1 MLTEL
6 NDQPMSELNWIRK
19 MDKADWALLSIYF
32 SVAFLINFF
41 AEWSEED
48 IPLFSTQV
56 FPLLQHMVI
65 SYAINIVAVVVIV
78 FWVFNSFFH
87 DGRYLE
93 TFVFILVI
101 LIIQFGFQVLLLP
114 VYSDNNLTG
123 DWFGDLL
130 WGMIDNFTDMA
141 PVGLF
146 LMAKQYYSTQTR
158 FVELERNQ
166 KDHELK
172 LLKAQVDPHFLFN
185 NLNILD
191 ILIQTDPVKAS
202 EFTKRLSSLYRYMI
216 RHKNEELVSLEAE
229 WKFSADYIYLLEQ
242 RFEGLFLFDIDL
254 ENMELPQ
261 FYIPPASIQTLLEN
275 VVKHNTALPNAPIEV
290 SIYMEKDLFCIANAV
305 KLKNNPKDSMGTG
318 LDGLK
323 KRVQLLT
330 DRALVVESDPNR
342 FIVKIPLLRKV
353 N

>member
-1 MLTEL
+1 
-6 NDQPMSELNWIRK
+6 MSELNWIKK
-19 MDKADWALLSIYF
+19 MDKADWALLGIYF
-32 SVAFLINFF
+32 SIAFMITFF

-48 IPLFSTQV
+48 IPLFSVQV
-56 FPLLQHMVI
+56 LPLLQHMVV
-65 SYAINIVAVVVIV
+65 SYIINILAVVVIV

-87 DGRYLE
+87 DGRYFE
-93 TFVFILVI
+93 TFFFILVI

-114 VYSDNNLTG
+114 SFTYQLTG
-123 DWFGDLL
+123 DWLGDIL

-146 LMAKQYYSTQTR
+146 LMAKQYYSSQTR

-191 ILIQTDPVKAS
+191 ILIQTDPIKAS

-216 RHKNEELVSLEAE
+216 RHKNEELVSLEEE
-229 WKFSADYIYLLEQ
+229 WRFSADYIYLLEQ

-254 ENMELPQ
+254 ENPALP
-261 FYIPPASIQTLLEN
+261 FFFIPPASIQTLLEN
-275 VVKHNTALPNAPIEV
+275 VVKHNTALPNAPIQV
-290 SIYMEKDLFCIANAV
+290 SIYMEKDLFCIANTV
-305 KLKNNPKDSMGTG
+305 KLKHDPKDSMGTG

-323 KRVQLLT
+323 KRVKLLT
-330 DRALVVESDPNR
+330 DRNLLVEPGPDR
-342 FIVKIPLLRKV
+342 FIVKIPLLRKAA
-353 N
+353 

>member
-1 MLTEL
+1 
-6 NDQPMSELNWIRK
+6 
-19 MDKADWALLSIYF
+19 
-32 SVAFLINFF
+32 
-41 AEWSEED
+41 
-48 IPLFSTQV
+48 
-56 FPLLQHMVI
+56 
-65 SYAINIVAVVVIV
+65 
-78 FWVFNSFFH
+78 
-87 DGRYLE
+87 
-93 TFVFILVI
+93 
-101 LIIQFGFQVLLLP
+101 
-114 VYSDNNLTG
+114 
-123 DWFGDLL
+123 
-130 WGMIDNFTDMA
+130 
-141 PVGLF
+141 
-146 LMAKQYYSTQTR
+146 MAKQYYSTQTR

>member
-1 MLTEL
+1 
-6 NDQPMSELNWIRK
+6 MSELNWIKK
-19 MDKADWALLSIYF
+19 MDKADWALLGIYF
-32 SVAFLINFF
+32 SIAFLITFF

-48 IPLFSTQV
+48 IPLLSKQV
-56 FPLLQHMVI
+56 LPLLQHMVI
-65 SYAINIVAVVVIV
+65 SYVINILAVVVIV

-87 DGRYLE
+87 DGRYFE
-93 TFVFILVI
+93 TFFFVLVI

-114 VYSDNNLTG
+114 FYRYNLTG
-123 DWFGDLL
+123 DWLGDTL

-146 LMAKQYYSTQTR
+146 LMAKQYYSSQTR

-191 ILIQTDPVKAS
+191 ILIQTDPLKAS

-229 WKFSADYIYLLEQ
+229 WNFSADYIYLLEQ

-254 ENMELPQ
+254 ENPALPY

-275 VVKHNTALPNAPIEV
+275 VVKHNTALPNAPIQV
-290 SIYMEKDLFCIANAV
+290 SIYMEKDLFCIANTV
-305 KLKNNPKDSMGTG
+305 KLKNDPKDSMGTG
-318 LDGLK
+318 LDGLQ
-323 KRVQLLT
+323 KRVKLLT
-330 DRALVVESDPNR
+330 DRGLVIAPGHDR
-342 FIVKIPLLRKV
+342 FIVKIPLLRKLD
-353 N
+353 

>member
-1 MLTEL
+1 
-6 NDQPMSELNWIRK
+6 
-19 MDKADWALLSIYF
+19 MDKADWVLLGIYF
-32 SVAFLINFF
+32 SIAFLITFF

-48 IPLFSTQV
+48 IPLLSKQV
-56 FPLLQHMVI
+56 LPLLQHMVV
-65 SYAINIVAVVVIV
+65 SYIINILAVVVIV
-78 FWVFNSFFH
+78 FWVFNSYFH
-87 DGRYLE
+87 DGRYFE
-93 TFVFILVI
+93 TFFFILLILVI
-101 LIIQFGFQVLLLP
+101 QFGLQLLLLP
-114 VYSDNNLTG
+114 HFSNNLTG
-123 DWFGDLL
+123 DWLGDIL

-191 ILIQTDPVKAS
+191 ILIQTDSVKAS

-242 RFEGLFLFDIDL
+242 RFEGLFLFNVDL
-254 ENMELPQ
+254 EYTDLPH

-275 VVKHNTALPNAPIEV
+275 VVKHNTALPNAPIHV
-290 SIYMEKDLFCIANAV
+290 SIFMEKGLFCITNTI
-305 KLKNNPKDSMGTG
+305 KLKNDPKDSMGTG

-330 DRALVVESDPNR
+330 DRTLVIEPGPER
-342 FIVKIPLLRKV
+342 FIVKIPLLRKLS
-353 N
+353 